1 MSLDKK
7 DIAII
12 TLLKENSRL
21 SVRDIAKKTGIRPST
36 VHQRMTV
43 LKREG
48 VIEKYTVK
56 LNNKEVQENFIV
68 FLWIKI
74 KPSAKLDDKWINNV
88 HVKEV
93 FGITGEYDMLLK
105 LKFADIEEFNDF
117 VIKFRKEASV
127 VATLTSVSTA
137 TIKEEI

>member
-1 MSLDKK
+1 MVLDKK

-43 LKREG
+43 LKKNG

-56 LNNKEVQENFIV
+56 LNNKEVGENFIV

-74 KPSAKLDDKWINNV
+74 KPSAKLDDKWVNNI

-137 TIKEEI
+137 TIKET